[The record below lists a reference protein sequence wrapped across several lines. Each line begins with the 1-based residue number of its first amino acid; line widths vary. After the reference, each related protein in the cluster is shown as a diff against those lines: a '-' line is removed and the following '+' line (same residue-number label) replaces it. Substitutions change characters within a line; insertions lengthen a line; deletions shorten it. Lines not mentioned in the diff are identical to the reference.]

1 MVLRMILIRLRRKC
15 SPVFLFGLLACI
27 TLMVLLTFCHTPCE
41 LEAERDLKSREAPID
56 RVNVLIATNLLVVV
70 MSAPSH
76 FDVRNV
82 IRETW
87 AQALPNGASVRFV
100 VGCKNLPEETLKN
113 IKQEEK
119 IHRDLL
125 MLEDIEESYSSLT
138 KKLISTLKWVNNHVK
153 YNFFMKVDEDSFVRV
168 EKILDELL
176 TKPQEKLYWGFFD
189 GRAHVKRSGKWAE
202 KDFVLC
208 DRYLPYAL
216 GGGYVISKDLVA
228 YVAKNADLFKQL
240 NNEDVSLGTWL
251 GPLDVNRIHDVN
263 FDTEYKSRGCY
274 NSYLVTHK
282 KPPEELQELQKNLG
296 TLGRLCAKENR
307 VRLSYNYNWKD
318 LPTKCC
324 ERTDH
329 TIP

>member
-1 MVLRMILIRLRRKC
+1 MVLRMIMLRFKRRF
-15 SPVFLFGLLACI
+15 SSALLFGLLAII
-27 TLMVLLTFCHTPCE
+27 TLMVLLTFCHTPCDI
-41 LEAERDLKSREAPID
+41 EREINSR
-56 RVNVLIATNLLVVV
+56 VLTEKQKDVLFATNLLIVV
-70 MSAPSH
+70 MSAPTH

-87 AQALPNGASVRFV
+87 AHILPNGASVRFV
-100 VGCKNLPEETLKN
+100 LGRKNLPEETVEN
-113 IKQEEK
+113 MKQEDK

-125 MLEDIEESYSSLT
+125 LLDDIEESYSSLT
-138 KKLISTLKWVNNHVK
+138 KKLLSTLKWIDAHVK
-153 YNFFMKVDEDSFVRV
+153 YNFLMKVDEDSFVRV
-168 EKILDELL
+168 ENILEELL
-176 TKPQEKLYWGFFD
+176 AKPQQRLYWGFFD
-189 GRAHVKRSGKWAE
+189 GRAHVKRVGKWAE

-228 YVAKNADLFKQL
+228 YVAKNADMLKQL

-251 GPLDVNRIHDVN
+251 GPLDINRIHDVN

-282 KPPEELQELQKNLG
+282 KSPEELQELQKNLG
-296 TLGRLCAKENR
+296 MLGRLCSKEVR
-307 VRLSYNYNWKD
+307 VRMSYNYNWND

-324 ERTDH
+324 ERTD
-329 TIP
+329 PALP